1 MEPDDIATRVR
12 AGRKRPIYN
21 PGATDRVSLGRAGIE
36 RLLPHRDPF
45 LLVDSITAVN
55 LNARAV
61 AGTRRVDPAEP
72 LFAGHFPGEPI
83 YPGVLQLEIIGQTGL
98 CLFGLLK
105 QGAASSDRLG
115 GVRALKIHHAV
126 FLEAVRPGDDLQILA
141 QVIEADEYT
150 GICEGQLLRGS
161 TICCFAIM
169 EVYFV
174 EA

>member
-1 MEPDDIATRVR
+1 MEADDIAARVR
-12 AGRKRPIYN
+12 AGRKQPTYRPQD
-21 PGATDRVSLGRAGIE
+21 TDRVALGRTEIE

-45 LLVDSITAVN
+45 LLVDRVTAAN
-55 LNARAV
+55 LDERAV
-61 AGTRRVDPAEP
+61 AGTRRIDPDEP
-72 LFAGHFPGEPI
+72 LFAGHFPGEPV
-83 YPGVLQLEIIGQTGL
+83 YPGVLQLEIIGQLGL

-141 QVIEADEYT
+141 RVIEADEYT